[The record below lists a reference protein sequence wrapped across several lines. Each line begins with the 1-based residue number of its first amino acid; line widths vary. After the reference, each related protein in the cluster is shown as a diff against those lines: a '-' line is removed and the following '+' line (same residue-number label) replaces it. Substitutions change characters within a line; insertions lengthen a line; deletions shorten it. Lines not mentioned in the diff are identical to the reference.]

1 MSSETRK
8 KKERLKGKGKARDD
22 DPDWEAEAYV
32 TNANY
37 HVKKMTFLLFINRM
51 SFVYHFVLV
60 SKLIS
65 VDRLVDSPR
74 IKRALEG
81 IYGPILPK
89 GSYPFIY
96 LR

>member
-51 SFVYHFVLV
+51 SFASNAEWHAEQ
-60 SKLIS
+60 SPI
-65 VDRLVDSPR
+65 DRLVDSAR

-81 IYGPILPK
+81 IYAPILPK